1 MPRSRAAPRAR
12 VVSGPSTLHRHL
24 RGRGSKPH
32 AVFRQYWIR
41 LTERSISSLVPR
53 EKTLRPC
60 NPCIGAR
67 EILHDDRDC
76 SRIVNRCVRGGPRVR
91 LRHLHAND
99 PSRSAT
105 GGHAPRGLHAQYPH
119 GCLLRCGANV
129 GPTSTPSNP
138 ERFRRVR
145 QRQTDADRTASTG
158 SRSTRLCTHFVTSAR
173 TIVERFPASAR

>member
-1 MPRSRAAPRAR
+1 
-12 VVSGPSTLHRHL
+12 LHRHL

-53 EKTLRPC
+53 EKTLLPC

-67 EILHDDRDC
+67 EILHDDREC
-76 SRIVNRCVRGGPRVR
+76 SRAVNRCVRGGPRER

-99 PSRSAT
+99 PPPGAT
-105 GGHAPRGLHAQYPH
+105 PGHTPRRPHAYDTH
-119 GCLLRCGANV
+119 DCLLRCCANA
-129 GPTSTPSNP
+129 GPTSTLSNP
-138 ERFRRVR
+138 ERFRREH
-145 QRQTDADRTASTG
+145 QRQTDADRTASAG
-158 SRSTRLCTHFVTSAR
+158 SRSTRLCTHFVTLSR